1 MHVCSPLSRRLAH
14 SSAKSTFQFPTQR
27 LRHPVRVQVSRPL
40 HPSPAHLALSYP
52 PARSLST
59 FPSLKEPREASSFW
73 TVTFTLLLICG
84 GSWLHD
90 KYRNPRVDS
99 LPQNDDVPSDSQPS
113 EESFLGVLDTFKGM
127 TNAEAAPGTVGN
139 LTPEQEAKLQEL
151 WILLC
156 KVCGIKLDGLE
167 AAEAPGSRPGSQ
179 PGSSQQPKRR
189 WTLWGG
195 KDEDASDSASVKSG
209 KGISSGL
216 SGINLDGDDKH
227 GQSKEFQQA
236 LEDMTPEEI
245 RVTVWNMVKQD
256 NPDSLLLRFLR
267 ARKWDVH
274 KALIMFISTIR
285 WRLHDV
291 KVDDDIMRGGEQLAY
306 DQTKSA
312 DAAER
317 KKGED
322 FLTQMRLGKSFLHGV
337 DKQGRPICTVRVRL
351 HRANEQSAESLD
363 RFTVYTIETARMM
376 LVPPVE
382 TACIVFDM
390 SNFSL
395 ANMDYH
401 PVNFMIK
408 CFEANY
414 PESLGVVLIH
424 KAPWIFSGV
433 WNIIKGWLDP
443 VVASKVHFTKSYQD
457 LEKFINKDQIWT
469 ELEGKEDW
477 EYKYVEVKPDE
488 NKHMED
494 SAKRDAMIA
503 ERQELAK
510 DIEAATVGWLIASR
524 KKDQEATK
532 AAVEKRAGL
541 IDRLRAQYWEL
552 DPYIRAT
559 SLYDRVNIIQGGGKV
574 NFYPEEAKNPSSKN
588 SA

>member
-1 MHVCSPLSRRLAH
+1 MCSPLSRRLAQ
-14 SSAKSTFQFPTQR
+14 SSAKSTFQFPTHLR
-27 LRHPVRVQVSRPL
+27 LRHPVRAQLSRPV

-59 FPSLKEPREASSFW
+59 FPPLNEPREASSFW

-90 KYRNPRVDS
+90 KYRNPRDDS
-99 LPQNDDVPSDSQPS
+99 LLQNDDGPSKSDPS
-113 EESFLGVLDTFKGM
+113 EESFFGVLDTLKGM

-156 KVCGIKLDGLE
+156 KVCSINLDGLE
-167 AAEAPGSRPGSQ
+167 GTEASGPRPGSSQ
-179 PGSSQQPKRR
+179 DVKQQPKRR

-195 KDEDASDSASVKSG
+195 KDDETSDSASIKSG

-216 SGINLDGDDKH
+216 SAINLDGDDKH

-306 DQTKSA
+306 EQSKSA

-351 HRANEQSAESLD
+351 HRANEQSTDSLD

-382 TACIVFDM
+382 TAVC
-390 SNFSL
+390 
-395 ANMDYH
+395 
-401 PVNFMIK
+401 
-408 CFEANY
+408 
-414 PESLGVVLIH
+414 
-424 KAPWIFSGV
+424 
-433 WNIIKGWLDP
+433 
-443 VVASKVHFTKSYQD
+443 
-457 LEKFINKDQIWT
+457 
-469 ELEGKEDW
+469 
-477 EYKYVEVKPDE
+477 
-488 NKHMED
+488 
-494 SAKRDAMIA
+494 
-503 ERQELAK
+503 
-510 DIEAATVGWLIASR
+510 
-524 KKDQEATK
+524 
-532 AAVEKRAGL
+532 
-541 IDRLRAQYWEL
+541 
-552 DPYIRAT
+552 
-559 SLYDRVNIIQGGGKV
+559 LYTW
-574 NFYPEEAKNPSSKN
+574 
-588 SA
+588 